1 MHKMDFTKIIAQIIS
16 HFIYNSTKDSTENLS
31 PFSESFFSYHRAKY
45 FQYLALFNS
54 DAKFTLET
62 TTPYSNQRNAIWY
75 FLHSALKGYS
85 VSQYELGI
93 CYLKGQL
100 GLQPNLQQA
109 EKWLALAAKQ
119 GHLEAIDELKNIDS
133 SQSSNMM
140 Q

>member
-1 MHKMDFTKIIAQIIS
+1 MDFKQIIAQIIS
-16 HFIYNSTKDSTENLS
+16 HFICHSTKDHSGDFS
-31 PFSESFFSYHRAKY
+31 PFSESFFSYRRAKY

-54 DAKFTLET
+54 DAKFALKT

-119 GHLEAIDELKNIDS
+119 GHLEAIDELRNIDF
-133 SQSSNMM
+133 SQSSNLM